1 MAPEKKAPN
10 WLWRELCEPRCCLE
24 ALVSSYYHPDQLQH
38 GAFSLLKPEA
48 WDLTGHLQRDRQF
61 ARLLLKF
68 CLHFPNT
75 LSWLHQMDEKKK
87 SKGLQ
92 ETFHLAGRL
101 QTMKMVK
108 WVSSFHWVFLY
119 THTQLLE
126 LHVHT
131 ELKFLEFDFFFFF
144 FFRNTL
150 SKWGCWHLC

>member
-1 MAPEKKAPN
+1 MAPGKKSTQ
-10 WLWRELCEPRCCLE
+10 L
-24 ALVSSYYHPDQLQH
+24 ALAGVVRTAVLPGSSGEQLQH

-87 SKGLQ
+87 SQRTSGNIPP
-92 ETFHLAGRL
+92 GR
-101 QTMKMVK
+101 QASNNEDGKM
-108 WVSSFHWVFLY
+108 SEFLSLSLFIHTH

-144 FFRNTL
+144 FFFRNTL